1 MGTSAGVDMEASK
14 VQITK
19 KLKEDVI
26 MQLNETSNESD
37 LMMEDHN

>member
-1 MGTSAGVDMEASK
+1 MDASK
-14 VQITK
+14 VKITK